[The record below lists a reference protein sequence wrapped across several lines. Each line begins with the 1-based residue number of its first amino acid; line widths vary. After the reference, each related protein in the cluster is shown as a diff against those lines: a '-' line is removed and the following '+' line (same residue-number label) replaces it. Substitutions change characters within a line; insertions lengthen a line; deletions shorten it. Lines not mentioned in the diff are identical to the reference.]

1 MWSHCKWIE
10 WEEEK
15 ESNREIERYREPY
28 GWRARLFL
36 FRMVKRIVNVRLGI
50 WLQILKCVLLP
61 SWRKIENERHKTRDA
76 YIRNAHIWLLTWR
89 SKIIKREEEEEE
101 FPSTQ
106 SEKEKDTKSDV
117 QESKSES
124 HRKKAKEGNNN
135 TGEKNVQI
143 KTAFQKRENIKDN
156 FNTTTTNRFP
166 TFSPTRLNESQ
177 K

>member
-1 MWSHCKWIE
+1 
-10 WEEEK
+10 
-15 ESNREIERYREPY
+15 
-28 GWRARLFL
+28 
-36 FRMVKRIVNVRLGI
+36 MVKRIVNVRLGI

-124 HRKKAKEGNNN
+124 HRKKSERRQQQHGRKKRPNKDGVSEARKYQRQFQHHNNKSISNVLPNSTEWESKIINSAKQWS
-135 TGEKNVQI
+135 KVI
-143 KTAFQKRENIKDN
+143 VLR
-156 FNTTTTNRFP
+156 R
-166 TFSPTRLNESQ
+166 
-177 K
+177 